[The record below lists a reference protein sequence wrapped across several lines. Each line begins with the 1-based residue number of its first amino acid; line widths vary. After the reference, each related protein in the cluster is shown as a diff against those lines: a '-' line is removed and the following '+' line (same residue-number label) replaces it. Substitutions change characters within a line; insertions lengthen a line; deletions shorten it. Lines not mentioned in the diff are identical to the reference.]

1 MSTAPV
7 SAANARQRNQQKLK
21 KSRKVKEINDSGY
34 TGTKEKG
41 AIMTFEET
49 VRTNPFTPVF
59 GKVPPFMAGREQVI
73 DDITT
78 ALISNGNSPD
88 ICSLFVG
95 ARGTGKTA
103 LLTYLANEAEQQGWI
118 SARVTATSGML
129 EDILQRLHESATHLV
144 DNQPAR
150 RLSSIEIAALGGL
163 SWETAAN
170 TSANWRT
177 CMNELFSNLE
187 KTGTGV
193 LMCVDE
199 VNPELDEMEQLI
211 TTYQHFVEEDRRAM
225 LLMAG
230 LPHRVSRLLSG
241 RATSFLRRAARHD
254 LGPIPRYEVEETF
267 RLTVESGGKGIDD
280 EALQEAVD
288 AIDGFPF
295 MLQLVGYRAWNATGT
310 SDVIDVRSIRRG
322 IRLAQEEL
330 EHRVFDATLA
340 ELSKGDI
347 AFLQAMVPD
356 EKETDRADLT
366 KRLKRSSSYISTYKK
381 RLLEAGV
388 IEERKPG
395 TFTFA
400 LPGFRDYLRGKA

>member
-1 MSTAPV
+1 
-7 SAANARQRNQQKLK
+7 
-21 KSRKVKEINDSGY
+21 
-34 TGTKEKG
+34 
-41 AIMTFEET
+41 MTFEEAL
-49 VRTNPFTPVF
+49 RANPFTPVF

-73 DDITT
+73 NDIIE
-78 ALISNGNSPD
+78 ALLSNGNSPD

-95 ARGTGKTA
+95 ARGIGKTA
-103 LLTYLANEAEQQGWI
+103 LLTYLSREAGRRGWI
-118 SARVTATSGML
+118 TARVTATSGML
-129 EDILQRLHESATHLV
+129 EDILQRLHESAAHFV
-144 DNQPAR
+144 DNQPTQ
-150 RLSSIEIAALGGL
+150 RLSGVEIALLAGK
-163 SWETAAN
+163 TRKPAAN
-170 TSANWRT
+170 TPANWRT
-177 CMNELFSNLE
+177 RMNELLTDLE
-187 KTGTGV
+187 KTETGI
-193 LMCVDE
+193 LICVDE
-199 VNPELDEMEQLI
+199 VNPKLDEMEQLI
-211 TTYQHFVEEDRRAM
+211 TTYQHFIEEGKRVM

-241 RATSFLRRAARHD
+241 RSTSFLRRAAHHN
-254 LGPIPRYEVEETF
+254 LGPIPNYEVEETF
-267 RLTVESGGKGIDD
+267 RLTVESGGKRIDG

-310 SDVIDVRSIRRG
+310 NDVIGVESIRRG

-356 EKETDRADLT
+356 EKETDRADLA

-388 IEERKPG
+388 IEERRPG
-395 TFTFA
+395 VFAFA
-400 LPGFRDYLRGKA
+400 LPGFGGYIRSKG

>member
-1 MSTAPV
+1 
-7 SAANARQRNQQKLK
+7 
-21 KSRKVKEINDSGY
+21 
-34 TGTKEKG
+34 
-41 AIMTFEET
+41 MTFEET
-49 VRTNPFTPVF
+49 VRANPFTPVF

-103 LLTYLANEAEQQGWI
+103 LLTYLANEAEQQDWI

-129 EDILQRLHESATHLV
+129 EDILQRLRESAAHLV
-144 DNQPAR
+144 DNQPTR
-150 RLSSIEIAALGGL
+150 RLSGVEITPLGGITR
-163 SWETAAN
+163 ETAAN
-170 TSANWRT
+170 TPANWRT
-177 CMNELFSNLE
+177 RMNELLSDLE

-193 LMCVDE
+193 LICVDE
-199 VNPELDEMEQLI
+199 ANPELDEMEQLV
-211 TTYQHFVEEDRRAM
+211 TTYQHFIEEGKRVM

-230 LPHRVSRLLSG
+230 LPHRVSRLLS
-241 RATSFLRRAARHD
+241 RRSTSFLRRAARHD

-280 EALQEAVD
+280 EALQEAVN

-310 SDVIDVRSIRRG
+310 NDVIGVESIRRG

-356 EKETDRADLT
+356 EKETDRAVLAE
-366 KRLKRSSSYISTYKK
+366 RLERSSSYISTYKK

-388 IEERKPG
+388 IEERRPG
-395 TFTFA
+395 VFAFA
-400 LPGFRDYLRGKA
+400 LPGFGEYIRSKG